1 LVGAKTMDD
10 IGIYESGSLSG
21 SLFDW
26 DGGNIVRMINFMKTE
41 GYCVKM
47 PTRDEIKSGY
57 EKSSEMSVYP
67 KEGSIIENGD
77 SIVVYLSEPS
87 EKWIT
92 TNLGE

>member
-1 LVGAKTMDD
+1 
-10 IGIYESGSLSG
+10 
-21 SLFDW
+21 
-26 DGGNIVRMINFMKTE
+26 
-41 GYCVKM
+41 M

-77 SIVVYLSEPS
+77 TIVVYLSEPS